1 MLPHVAWYYILQ
13 GSLLVLGGGRGSRG
27 GAWPSTKWAVT
38 FWAASWA
45 GEAEGGSERSLKE
58 GGFCCQEGLLRFCT

>member
-1 MLPHVAWYYILQ
+1 M
-13 GSLLVLGGGRGSRG
+13 LGGGRGSRG